1 MSVAPPRKKS
11 WAVFWIAAVVIG
23 SIILATALLANDMRN
38 LRALD
43 SRYHLNLFPRPEQK
57 PTSPP
62 AKAVEGERNEWPTA
76 FVIDGIGF
84 WLSVRTSALPA
95 SA

>member
-43 SRYHLNLFPRPEQK
+43 RRYHLNLFPRLEQQAA
-57 PTSPP
+57 TSP
-62 AKAVEGERNEWPTA
+62 AKAARRATQ
-76 FVIDGIGF
+76 
-84 WLSVRTSALPA
+84 PA
-95 SA
+95 SWPRHGAMS